1 MKSVKR
7 LSGLVWMLI
16 AAVSVVALLLG
27 AAQNIDVD
35 GKADI
40 NKPLPWI
47 IIIAIFTPIAI
58 GMGVFGWYAFKG
70 EYEQLDIEQDARNG
84 E

>member
-1 MKSVKR
+1 MKSIKR
-7 LSGLVWMLI
+7 LSGLLWIAI
-16 AAVSVVALLLG
+16 AAISIVALLLG
-27 AAQNIDVD
+27 AAQNIDLN

-58 GMGVFGWYAFKG
+58 GMGIFGWYAFKG
-70 EYEQLDIEQDARNG
+70 EYERENIEQETRS
-84 E
+84 

>member
-7 LSGLVWMLI
+7 IAGILWIVI
-16 AAVSVVALLLG
+16 AAVSIVALLLG
-27 AAQNIDVD
+27 AVQNIDVD

-47 IIIAIFTPIAI
+47 IIIGIFTPIAI

-70 EYEQLDIEQDARNG
+70 EYEDVNIEQETRNI

>member
-1 MKSVKR
+1 MKNAKR
-7 LSGLVWMLI
+7 LSGLLWMLI
-16 AAVSVVALLLG
+16 AAVSIVALLLG
-27 AAQNIDVD
+27 AAQNIDVN

-70 EYEQLDIEQDARNG
+70 EYEQLDMEQDARNG

>member
-27 AAQNIDVD
+27 AAQNFDVD

>member
-1 MKSVKR
+1 MKNVKR
-7 LSGLVWMLI
+7 LAGLLWIVI
-16 AAVSVVALLLG
+16 AAVSVVALLAG
-27 AAQNIDVD
+27 AVQNIDLD

-70 EYEQLDIEQDARNG
+70 EYEQLDLEQDARNG
-84 E
+84 K

>member
-1 MKSVKR
+1 MNQVKR
-7 LSGLVWMLI
+7 LLGLLWVVI
-16 AAVSVVALLLG
+16 AAVSIVALLLG
-27 AAQNIDVD
+27 AAQNIDLN

-58 GMGVFGWYAFKG
+58 GMGIFGWYAFKG
-70 EYEQLDIEQDARNG
+70 EYERENIEQETRS
-84 E
+84 

>member
-1 MKSVKR
+1 MKQVKR
-7 LSGLVWMLI
+7 FLGLLWILI
-16 AAVSVVALLLG
+16 AAVSVVVLLIG
-27 AAQNIDVD
+27 AYNNINMS
-35 GKADI
+35 GTADI

-70 EYEQLDIEQDARNG
+70 EYENIAEH